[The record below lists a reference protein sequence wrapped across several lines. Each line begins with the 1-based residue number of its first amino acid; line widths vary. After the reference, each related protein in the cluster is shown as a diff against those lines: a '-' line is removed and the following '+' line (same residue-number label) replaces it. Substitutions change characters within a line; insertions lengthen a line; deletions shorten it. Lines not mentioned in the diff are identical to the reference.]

1 MATPLLTIPLKSATS
16 VHARPHP
23 PFYAHIYA
31 FAQATH
37 VEIDLITKVLGS
49 LPWPHKN
56 SDHKYWVSTT
66 NSEGWS
72 AVVDGLFV
80 EFSQDAEDADKIKA
94 QIECKL

>member
-1 MATPLLTIPLKSATS
+1 M
-16 VHARPHP
+16 
-23 PFYAHIYA
+23 
-31 FAQATH
+31 H

-49 LPWPHKN
+49 LPTPWPHKN

-80 EFSQDAEDADKIKA
+80 RVSQDAGADDIIKA
-94 QIECKL
+94 QIECKLS